1 MATFVIQIEEAFIE
15 VHFTSNYSFI
25 NQETYYSAEAFVKAD
40 LNSRPGTSDLLF
52 TLCFVRDN
60 KGSTVNYLKIES
72 GHEQLKSLI
81 LEHLKDQ
88 LILGIENLKQQDE
101 TSKWTFSLN

>member
-15 VHFTSNYSFI
+15 IRFTSNYSFV
-25 NQETYYSAEAFVKAD
+25 NERTYYSAEAFVKED
-40 LNSRPGTSDLLF
+40 VNSMPDTSDLLF
-52 TLCFVRDN
+52 TLYFVGDN
-60 KGSTVNYLKIES
+60 KGNIVNYLKVEN

-88 LILGIENLKQQDE
+88 LILGIEDLKQQDQ